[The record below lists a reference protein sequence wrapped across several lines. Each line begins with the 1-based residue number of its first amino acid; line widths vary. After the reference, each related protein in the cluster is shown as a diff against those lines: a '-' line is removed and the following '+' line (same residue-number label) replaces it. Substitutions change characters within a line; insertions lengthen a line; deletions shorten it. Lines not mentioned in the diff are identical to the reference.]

1 MFITLE
7 GVEGSGKSTQL
18 GNIRAFLKERGYT
31 VVVTREPGG
40 TDIGRQIRS
49 ILLRP
54 DNREMEAL
62 TELFLY
68 EADRAEHVRK
78 VIAPALAAGNTV
90 LCDRFCDA
98 TVVYQGYARGLA
110 LEEIRR
116 IHRFILGKLKP
127 DLTLLLDLPPEI
139 GLARA
144 FAQIDAGGRS
154 GAESRFEN
162 EALVFHRKIRAGYLD
177 MAHREPARFCVVDAD
192 RDAAA
197 VGRDIEAA
205 IERLLEGRV
214 GRVS

>member
-18 GNIRAFLKERGYT
+18 GNLRAFLQERGHR

-40 TDIGRQIRS
+40 TDIGQKIRS
-49 ILLRP
+49 ILLNP
-54 DNREMEAL
+54 DHREMEAL

-78 VIAPALAAGNTV
+78 IIAPALSAGKTV
-90 LCDRFCDA
+90 LCDRFFDA
-98 TVVYQGYARGLA
+98 TMVYQGYARGLD

-116 IHRFILGKLKP
+116 IHRFILGHLRP
-127 DLTLLLDLPPEI
+127 DLTILLDLPPEI

-144 FAQIDAGGRS
+144 WAQIDKGDRT
-154 GAESRFEN
+154 GAESRFEK
-162 EALVFHRKIRAGYLD
+162 EALDFHRKIRAGYLHI
-177 MAHREPARFCVVDAD
+177 ARRESERFCIVDAK

-197 VGRDIEAA
+197 VCLDIETA
-205 IERLLEGRV
+205 IERLIEERAG
-214 GRVS
+214 

>member
-18 GNIRAFLKERGYT
+18 DNIRAFLQARGFA

-40 TDIGRQIRS
+40 TDIGRKIRS
-49 ILLRP
+49 ILLNP
-54 DNREMEAL
+54 VNREMEAL

-78 VIAPALAAGNTV
+78 VIAPALLAGKTV

-98 TVVYQGYARGLA
+98 TVVYQGYARGLE

-116 IHRFILGKLKP
+116 IHRFILGKLMP
-127 DLTLLLDLPPEI
+127 DLTILLDLAPEI

-144 FAQIDAGGRS
+144 WDQIDKGDRT
-154 GAESRFEN
+154 GAESRFEK
-162 EALVFHRKIRAGYLD
+162 EALDFHRKIRAGYLD
-177 MAHREPARFCVVDAD
+177 IAHRESERFCIVDAAKG
-192 RDAAA
+192 AAA
-197 VGRDIEAA
+197 VRRDIETA
-205 IERLLEGRV
+205 IERLLEERN
-214 GRVS
+214 R